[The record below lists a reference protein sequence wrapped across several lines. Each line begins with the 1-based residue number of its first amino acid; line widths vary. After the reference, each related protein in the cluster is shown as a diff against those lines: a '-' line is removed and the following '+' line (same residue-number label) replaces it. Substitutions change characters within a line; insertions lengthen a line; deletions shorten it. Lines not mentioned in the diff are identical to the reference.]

1 MIIKMRNGNIALE
14 EAAADERTT
23 GGIYIPT
30 TVGRKGS
37 LRFGKV
43 IETGPGELI
52 QGLFVKV
59 DFEKGQDV
67 IFDASRSEIIEI
79 EGKKLTIC
87 NMVDIIATISAKHLS
102 IVPEDSNTPE
112 PANEIA

>member
-14 EAAADERTT
+14 ESAADERTSS
-23 GGIYIPT
+23 GLYIPQ

-43 IETGPGELI
+43 VETGPGELV
-52 QGLFVKV
+52 QGIFVKV

-67 IFDASRSEIIEI
+67 IFDASRSEIVEV

-87 NMVDIIATISAKHLS
+87 NMVDIIATVHAKHLS
-102 IVPEDSNTPE
+102 IVPGSPTTTD